1 MALAKALAVAAAR
14 APTAPAAV
22 ILGADTEVVLDGRL
36 LGKPRDAADAA
47 RMLRD
52 LRGREH
58 QVITGLAVVETGR
71 PGATPE
77 TASVTTRVRMDGY
90 DDALIDAYVATGEP
104 LDKAGGY
111 AVQGL
116 GSRLVAA
123 VDGCFTNV
131 VGLPLTT
138 TRTLL
143 ARRGLS

>member
-1 MALAKALAVAAAR
+1 VAAGLE
-14 APTAPAAV
+14 PAATPTV

-36 LGKPRDAADAA
+36 LGKPRDAVDAA

-58 QVITGLAVVETGR
+58 EVITGLAVVETGPAGTAPR
-71 PGATPE
+71 PE
-77 TASVTTRVRMDGY
+77 TTSVTTRVRMGRY
-90 DDALIDAYVATGEP
+90 GDAEIDAYVATGEP

-116 GSRLVAA
+116 GGRLVVA

-138 TRTLL
+138 TRALL
-143 ARRGLS
+143 ARRGLL